1 MNIGDNYIDILFD
14 TKGNIYFL
22 FDTIYYEIVIDN
34 KNKIYLD
41 PIELKLEDTFIK
53 SQPLSISEKSQLK
66 TKTKTILIE
75 DEQII
80 DEDNEYNTMK
90 YFPEELDY
98 MDSRKKKDNTKY
110 IFNNNTDCSIKIFK
124 SNVKINTL
132 FDTYIYDTNFDK
144 KTLSFVCKSNTN
156 DSLYI
161 LCLYTYTKL
170 IEFRPI
176 GSLSK
181 TYKIDIVD
189 NKLKIL

>member
-1 MNIGDNYIDILFD
+1 MNINDNYIDILFD

-22 FDTIYYEIVIDN
+22 FDAIYYEIIIDN

-41 PIELKLEDTFIK
+41 PIELKLQDTFIK
-53 SQPLSISEKSQLK
+53 SQSLSISSKSKLK
-66 TKTKTILIE
+66 AKTKTILIE

-80 DEDNEYNTMK
+80 NEDNEYNTMK

-110 IFNNNTDCSIKIFK
+110 IFNNNTGCSVKIFK

-132 FDTYIYDTNFDK
+132 FDTYIYDTCIN
-144 KTLSFVCKSNTN
+144 KTLQFVSKSNTN

-161 LCLYTYTKL
+161 LCLYIHDKL

-181 TYKIDIVD
+181 TYKIDIID
-189 NKLKIL
+189 NTLKIL